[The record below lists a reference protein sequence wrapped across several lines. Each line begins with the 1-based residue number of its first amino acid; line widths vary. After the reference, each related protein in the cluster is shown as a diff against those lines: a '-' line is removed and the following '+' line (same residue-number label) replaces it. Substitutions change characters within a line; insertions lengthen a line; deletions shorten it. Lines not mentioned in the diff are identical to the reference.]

1 MVLILISIIVGVDKT
16 ISVILLSIG
25 TSTLASAIVSFLNYR
40 YLIRQNDATQIIDM
54 WGINKIYSTR
64 AEINVETNELLKHT
78 KKLEMCAMG
87 LKGFRDAQGKTIEE
101 RVKEGMFIKILTLDP
116 DSQFLS
122 IIDKTEGLIIGSTK
136 TDIISLIEW
145 VDKLKKLQIVEN
157 QILIK
162 TYDHYPYDFYFN
174 MDGIVFTGPY
184 QNKTSQQT
192 ITYKYDKNTK
202 GSKVYIEYFD
212 SLWEK

>member
-1 MVLILISIIVGVDKT
+1 MKKFDLQIWSIHVTNVITALFGVVLILISIIVGMDKT

-25 TSTLASAIVSFLNYR
+25 TSTFASAIVSFLNYH
-40 YLIRQNDATQIIDM
+40 YLIRQNNATQIVDM

-116 DSQFLS
+116 DSQFPS
-122 IIDKTEGLIIGSTK
+122 IVDKTEGLMVGSTK

-145 VDKLKKLQIVEN
+145 VDKLKKTAN
-157 QILIK
+157 C
-162 TYDHYPYDFYFN
+162 
-174 MDGIVFTGPY
+174 
-184 QNKTSQQT
+184 
-192 ITYKYDKNTK
+192 
-202 GSKVYIEYFD
+202 
-212 SLWEK
+212 